1 MNKRFLM
8 LLSFAALSM
17 LAFSPAN
24 ADVVDPFFTEALSN
38 TCPSNCGSVSVGG
51 DPLSGLTTLK
61 FTFNSTIPS
70 VIAGDVEVTEFGS
83 STVGDLIRFENL
95 GAGPTVAVAFIFS
108 DDIAGSLAAD
118 VGLPSSFQANFVTI
132 AEGSNGNT
140 SLYTPTSSQP
150 GFCMTFAGAAC
161 SPGVAYELQSTDV
174 PEPASLAIFGS
185 ALAAFRRRNL
195 A

>member
-1 MNKRFLM
+1 MFTMMKKLTIAKTLFYIDFKKFTGLAFNVHLARSNKRNFSRNLARVGENSMNKRFLM
-8 LLSFAALSM
+8 LLSFAAMSM
-17 LAFSPAN
+17 LALSPAN

-70 VIAGDVEVTEFGS
+70 VIEGDVEVTEFGS

-108 DDIAGSLAAD
+108 DDIAG
-118 VGLPSSFQANFVTI
+118 G
-132 AEGSNGNT
+132 
-140 SLYTPTSSQP
+140 
-150 GFCMTFAGAAC
+150 
-161 SPGVAYELQSTDV
+161 
-174 PEPASLAIFGS
+174 
-185 ALAAFRRRNL
+185 
-195 A
+195 